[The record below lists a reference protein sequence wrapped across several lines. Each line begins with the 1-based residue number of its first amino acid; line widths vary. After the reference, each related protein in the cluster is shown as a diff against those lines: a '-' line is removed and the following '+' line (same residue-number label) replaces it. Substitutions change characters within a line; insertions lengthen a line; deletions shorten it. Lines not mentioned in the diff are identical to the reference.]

1 MNESNNNHETAN
13 GTKPVLSAVI
23 KTHLV
28 IDVIYNDAVFAGTKT
43 ECEDWKSEQ
52 GFGYRVVPMTND
64 ELSVYNC

>member
-1 MNESNNNHETAN
+1 MSNEAQN
-13 GTKPVLSAVI
+13 GNFAKPMLSAVV

-52 GFGYRVVPMTND
+52 GFGYRVVPMTKD
-64 ELSVYNC
+64 ELSAHNYL

>member
-1 MNESNNNHETAN
+1 MKNECNNAN
-13 GTKPVLSAVI
+13 TLLSAVI

-52 GFGYRVVPMTND
+52 GFGYRVVPMTKD
-64 ELSVYNC
+64 EFSTHNFC